1 MGGMHKHD
9 ASILSGSTS
18 FRTRLFGALV
28 GVFALAGSLV
38 GAACDPDAA
47 DRTNEEI
54 TALADD
60 VAPDAQP
67 VDDVEQFTSELDPSA
82 KDTITTCYCGLYQ
95 GSPLYVGVNC
105 AGYPGTHVCCAEKCS
120 ELIGALNGTL

>member
-1 MGGMHKHD
+1 MGGMHKHET
-9 ASILSGSTS
+9 SPSTS
-18 FRTRLFGALV
+18 TTLRARLLGALL
-28 GVFALAGSLV
+28 GAFAIAGSFA
-38 GAACDPDAA
+38 GAACDPDTL
-47 DRTNEEI
+47 DRSDEEI
-54 TALADD
+54 AAPADE

-82 KDTITTCYCGLYQ
+82 KDTITTCYCGLYH

-105 AGYPGTHVCCAEKCS
+105 AGYPGSHVCCADKCS